1 MVNGLSVMVSLLLL
15 KMVCVIARVS
25 YYLHV
30 LYLYFFAIISIR
42 A

>member
-1 MVNGLSVMVSLLLL
+1 MVNGLSVMVLLLLL
-15 KMVCVIARVS
+15 KIVYVIARVF

-30 LYLYFFAIISIR
+30 LYLYFCTIIGIR